1 MERSGAGAP
10 PHGVHDLV
18 RAAQRGDPAA
28 MDELMRALAPYVRRV
43 CGAIALG
50 AGDDAVQETFIVVLR
65 KLGDLRE
72 PAALHGWVRRI
83 AVREAVRVARRDV
96 RLVPGDG
103 SEVEDPAAP
112 VVDLASVLDVRAA
125 LSGLPPEHRA
135 VLVLRD
141 LDGLSEV
148 EAARLLEVPVGTV
161 KSRLHR
167 ARAAAREVLS
177 R

>member
-1 MERSGAGAP
+1 MERFAAGP
-10 PHGVHDLV
+10 PPDAVHDLV

-28 MDELMRALAPYVRRV
+28 MDGVMRALAPYVRRV
-43 CGAIALG
+43 CGAIALD

-72 PAALHGWVRRI
+72 PEALHGWVRTI

-96 RLVPGDG
+96 HLVADG
-103 SEVEDPAAP
+103 VGIVEAAAP
-112 VVDLASVLDVRAA
+112 SVDLASVLDVRAA
-125 LSGLPPEHRA
+125 LAGLTPEHRA

-141 LDGLSEV
+141 LDGLSEA
-148 EAARLLEVPVGTV
+148 ETARLLEVPAGTV

-167 ARAAAREVLS
+167 ARAAVKEVLS